1 MKHYCNP
8 MNLEYRFQF
17 LKRPEYGGDND
28 LYNVNR
34 EAADPSLVLFKNM
47 YYLFPSMT
55 AGFFTSEDLYA
66 WEYYELSKDMPV
78 YDYAPDVR
86 VIGEYLY
93 FCASA
98 KEKTCCFYR
107 SKDPTR
113 ELFEKLEGQL
123 SFWDPNLFFDDDGK
137 LYFYWGCS
145 DKEPIYGTELDPDSM
160 KFLNEK
166 KALITS
172 HEEVRGYERAGEEHK
187 AFDGKR
193 NPPYLEGPW
202 MTKYGG
208 KYYLQY
214 AIPGTE
220 YNVYG
225 DGVYVGETPLGPFKP
240 ARNNPYSYKPGG
252 FVTGA
257 GHGSTLQDKQGQYWH
272 TSCLRISVNDK
283 FERRLGLWKAG
294 FDKDGELYCDQ
305 RYGDW
310 PVALDAKPFDQPD
323 WMLLSYGKKV
333 RVSSGRGAEHITDEN
348 IRTFWKAGSC
358 LPGQWGELD
367 LGGIRAVYAVQIN
380 FQEDGIRQKLPEGE
394 TARILPDE
402 ERWLDTRQHYTRW
415 LLEGS
420 VDGADWFVL
429 EDKRQCETDLPHD
442 FIESE
447 EGIELRFLRLTIE
460 EVPFYVPPC
469 ISGLRVFGKSSGEK
483 PS

>member
-208 KYYLQY
+208 KYYRC
-214 AIPGTE
+214 
-220 YNVYG
+220 V
-225 DGVYVGETPLGPFKP
+225 
-240 ARNNPYSYKPGG
+240 
-252 FVTGA
+252 
-257 GHGSTLQDKQGQYWH
+257 
-272 TSCLRISVNDK
+272 
-283 FERRLGLWKAG
+283 
-294 FDKDGELYCDQ
+294 
-305 RYGDW
+305 
-310 PVALDAKPFDQPD
+310 
-323 WMLLSYGKKV
+323 
-333 RVSSGRGAEHITDEN
+333 
-348 IRTFWKAGSC
+348 
-358 LPGQWGELD
+358 
-367 LGGIRAVYAVQIN
+367 
-380 FQEDGIRQKLPEGE
+380 
-394 TARILPDE
+394 
-402 ERWLDTRQHYTRW
+402 
-415 LLEGS
+415 
-420 VDGADWFVL
+420 
-429 EDKRQCETDLPHD
+429 
-442 FIESE
+442 
-447 EGIELRFLRLTIE
+447 
-460 EVPFYVPPC
+460 
-469 ISGLRVFGKSSGEK
+469 
-483 PS
+483 